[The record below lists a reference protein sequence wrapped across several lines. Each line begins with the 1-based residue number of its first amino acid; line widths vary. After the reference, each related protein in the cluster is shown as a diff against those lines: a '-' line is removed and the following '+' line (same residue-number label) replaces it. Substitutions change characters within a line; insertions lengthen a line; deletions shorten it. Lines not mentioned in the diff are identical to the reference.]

1 MSIVA
6 TYHTPVM
13 LHECIEAL
21 NIKPDGIYVD
31 VTFGGG
37 GHSRAILEKLGPK
50 GKLIGFDQDD
60 DVKNNLPDDARF
72 IWVNHNFR
80 FLKNFLKLHHINA
93 ADGILADLGVSSH
106 QFDEGSRGFS
116 YRSDALLDMR
126 MDQQSKPDARGV
138 VNTYTEEQLIH
149 IFKSY
154 GELKN
159 SRKVAQTIIDARTQ
173 KSIETINH
181 FLKAIERVT
190 PFKDK
195 YTFLSQ
201 VFQAIRMEVNK
212 ELDVLGKF
220 LNDTTECL
228 SKGGRLVVMSYHSL
242 EDRLVKSFI
251 ASGNTEGHIVKDVYG
266 NSNNPLKAL
275 SRAIAPSDEEIEK
288 NPRSR
293 SAKLRIAEKL

>member
-1 MSIVA
+1 
-6 TYHTPVM
+6 M
-13 LHECIEAL
+13 LQECIEAL
-21 NIKPDGIYVD
+21 NIKPNGVYVD

-60 DVKNNLPDDARF
+60 DVKTNLPDDARF

-80 FLKNFLKLHHINA
+80 FLKNFLKFHHIKA

-116 YRSDALLDMR
+116 YRSDAPLDMR
-126 MDQQSKPDARGV
+126 MDQQSKPDARAV
-138 VNTYTEEQLIH
+138 INNYTEEQLIY

-159 SRKVAQTIIDARTQ
+159 SRKVANTIIDARAH
-173 KSIETINH
+173 KSIETIND
-181 FLKAIERVT
+181 FLKAIERIT

-201 VFQAIRMEVNK
+201 VFQAVRMEVNK

-220 LNDTTECL
+220 LSDTTECL
-228 SKGGRLVVMSYHSL
+228 AKNGRLVVMSYHSL
-242 EDRLVKSFI
+242 EDRLVKNFI
-251 ASGNTEGHIVKDVYG
+251 ASGNVEGYIEKDVYG
-266 NSNNPLKAL
+266 NTNNPLKAL
-275 SRAIAPSDEEIEK
+275 SKAIPPSDEEVER

-293 SAKLRIAEKL
+293 SAKLRVAVKL

>member
-1 MSIVA
+1 
-6 TYHTPVM
+6 M

>member
-1 MSIVA
+1 M
-6 TYHTPVM
+6 
-13 LHECIEAL
+13 
-21 NIKPDGIYVD
+21 
-31 VTFGGG
+31 
-37 GHSRAILEKLGPK
+37 
-50 GKLIGFDQDD
+50 
-60 DVKNNLPDDARF
+60 
-72 IWVNHNFR
+72 
-80 FLKNFLKLHHINA
+80 
-93 ADGILADLGVSSH
+93 SSH

-126 MDQQSKPDARGV
+126 MDQQSKPDAREV
-138 VNTYTEEQLIH
+138 VNTYTEEQLIY

-212 ELDVLGKF
+212 ELDVL
-220 LNDTTECL
+220 E
-228 SKGGRLVVMSYHSL
+228 
-242 EDRLVKSFI
+242 
-251 ASGNTEGHIVKDVYG
+251 
-266 NSNNPLKAL
+266 NS
-275 SRAIAPSDEEIEK
+275 
-288 NPRSR
+288 
-293 SAKLRIAEKL
+293 

>member
-1 MSIVA
+1 LSIIA

-126 MDQQSKPDARGV
+126 MDQQSKPDAREV
-138 VNTYTEEQLIH
+138 VNTYTEEQLIY

-220 LNDTTECL
+220 LSDTTECL

-251 ASGNTEGHIVKDVYG
+251 ASGNIEGYIEKDVYG